1 MTFAYPWVLFCYI
14 PLLLIGWYVWKRK
27 PQPSLQVSTTK
38 PFKAANGSHKG
49 HVSRIPVLL
58 YLAASAVLVLA
69 LARPQRGIERIVIRA
84 KGIDII
90 LAIDLSGSM
99 QAMDVPGD
107 ISNPHALKSAIESG
121 KVKDRLDVAK
131 QEIRRFVKQRPNDRI
146 GLIGF
151 ARFPYTIC
159 PPTLDHA
166 WLLAHLNRLQP
177 GMIGDATGISGPIAS
192 AVYRLKKS
200 DARRRVMVLFTDGAN
215 NVAARVSPRQASKL
229 AREFNVV
236 IYTVGIGSDNAF
248 VMQDTFMGP
257 RFIPVR
263 GAYDTPLLKDIAK
276 NSDGQYYSAADAE
289 GLREVMSQINKMEK
303 TTVEQPKFVDYKE
316 FAPLLAAL
324 SLVLFLLGFVAEN
337 SLFLSVP

>member
-1 MTFAYPWVLFCYI
+1 MTFAYPWILFCYI
-14 PLLLIGWYVWKRK
+14 PLLAIAWYVWKKK

-38 PFKAANGSHKG
+38 NFKAANGNSKG
-49 HVSRIPVLL
+49 HVSRIPMLL
-58 YLAASAVLVLA
+58 YLAASAVLLLA
-69 LARPQRGIERIVIRA
+69 LARPQRSIEKVVIRA

-99 QAMDVPGD
+99 QAMDVPDG
-107 ISNPHALKSAIESG
+107 ISTTNGLKSAINTG
-121 KVKDRLDVAK
+121 KIKDRLEVAK
-131 QEIRRFVKQRPNDRI
+131 QEIKHFVKQRPNDRI

-151 ARFPYTIC
+151 ARLPYTIC

-166 WLLAHLNRLQP
+166 WLLAHLGRLQP

-200 DARRRVMVLFTDGAN
+200 DSKRRVMVLFTDGAN

-229 AREFNVV
+229 AKEFNVV
-236 IYTVGIGSDNAF
+236 IYTVGIGSNNAF
-248 VMQDTFMGP
+248 VMSDTFMGP
-257 RFIPVR
+257 RFVPVR

-276 NSDGQYYSAADAE
+276 FSDGQYYSAADAE

-303 TTVEQPKFVDYKE
+303 TTVEQPKYVDYKE
-316 FAPLLAAL
+316 FAPLLAAF
-324 SLVLFLLGFVAEN
+324 SLILFLLGFVAEN
-337 SLFLSVP
+337 SLFLTVP